1 VPGLDKDTTTRS
13 NRPKWVELLIVIT
26 GTTLVLLVL
35 SSVALL
41 IYTEGSRDPTV
52 QVIDIPPG
60 TGDLIE
66 KGENPL
72 DIRSTLFFYADDTL
86 VLNNRDDV
94 AHTLGSWYVQPNTE
108 TRFDLQP
115 AAGGYFS
122 SSLHPSGGITLDIQ
136 PRDFDFSIIV
146 FPVVIFGFAIGIVLW
161 IGLNVMRSLGREPD
175 VSMYLENGNGEGNPE
190 IVDRKG

>member
-1 VPGLDKDTTTRS
+1 MSGPDKDSRTHS
-13 NRPKWVELLIVIT
+13 KRPKWVELLIVIT

-60 TGDLIE
+60 TGELIE
-66 KGENPL
+66 QGENPL
-72 DIRSTLFFYADDTL
+72 EIRSTLFFYADDTL

-94 AHTLGSWYVQPNTE
+94 AHTLGSWFVQPNTE
-108 TRFDLQP
+108 TQFDLQP
-115 AAGGYFS
+115 ASGGYFS
-122 SSLHPSGGITLDIQ
+122 SSLLPSGRITLDIQ

-146 FPVVIFGFAIGIVLW
+146 FPVLIFGFAIGFVLW
-161 IGLNVMRSLGREPD
+161 IGLNVMRSLDREPD
-175 VSMYLENGNGEGNPE
+175 VSMYLDKEDGNPE
-190 IVDRKG
+190 SVDRRG